1 MQKHW
6 PLDLLAT
13 KAQSLNSLQC
23 ATAVLPC
30 RVQVRL
36 SQLRFGITCY
46 HNLFH
51 FTVQTKAFHTNCL
64 VQWIIYYLDMQ
75 QKCSRQRS
83 EVLHSGYC
91 KCCLRHD
98 SVPKT
103 DLECVP
109 LKPNSSNNSIEQLLE
124 TLKLYRLSCVS
135 RDSKF
140 NTSGTRPTFFTSSII
155 TFSGHQ
161 LEWEKKKKEKKKKE
175 KKSHALKPAAR
186 VTWEPNNLITFA
198 SSLFT

>member
-1 MQKHW
+1 
-6 PLDLLAT
+6 
-13 KAQSLNSLQC
+13 
-23 ATAVLPC
+23 
-30 RVQVRL
+30 
-36 SQLRFGITCY
+36 
-46 HNLFH
+46 
-51 FTVQTKAFHTNCL
+51 
-64 VQWIIYYLDMQ
+64 MQ

-103 DLECVP
+103 DLESVP

-124 TLKLYRLSCVS
+124 TLKLHHLSCVS